1 MFNTCQYIMIG
12 LNSHYN
18 YNSLREYSI
27 LEVVMRVLT
36 AAEAKNGFGKMIDI
50 VQREPVTIEK
60 KGRAVAVVLSMEEYS
75 NFELLE
81 NQWWGNKAEEAIKE
95 EFMGTEES
103 EKLMQRILNAK
114 V

>member
-1 MFNTCQYIMIG
+1 MID

-18 YNSLREYSI
+18 YRSLREYSI
-27 LEVVMRVLT
+27 LEVVMRVLA

-81 NQWWGNKAEEAIKE
+81 DQWWGDRAEEAMKND
-95 EFMGTEES
+95 EFLSTEES
-103 EKLMQRILNAK
+103 AK
-114 V
+114 FLKEIRNVRD